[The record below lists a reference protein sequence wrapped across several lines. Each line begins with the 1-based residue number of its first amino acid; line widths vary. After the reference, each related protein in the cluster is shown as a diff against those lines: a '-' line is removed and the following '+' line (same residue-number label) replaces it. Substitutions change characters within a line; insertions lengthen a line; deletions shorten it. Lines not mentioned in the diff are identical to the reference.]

1 MADADEYPMGR
12 RNASFETTMWTTV
25 EEARRQD
32 GSLKAQLAL
41 ERLCRTYWYPLYAF
55 LRQQGKSPEDAEDL
69 TQAFFAHLME
79 KDALKNVVPERGRF
93 RSFLL
98 SSLKHFVTDIWK
110 KEHALKRGG
119 HARLI
124 ELDADVA
131 EDRYRYE
138 PVERFDPEK
147 LFERR
152 WAMTVLDEVLARLEN
167 EYSLKGKKDLFSR
180 IQPFLLDKK
189 TDLPQAKIA
198 EELGMKEA
206 TLNTEVFR
214 LRQRYRE
221 LFREEIS
228 NTMTTSGDVEAEM
241 RDLFAIIQAS

>member
-1 MADADEYPMGR
+1 
-12 RNASFETTMWTTV
+12 MWTTV
-25 EEARRQD
+25 KDAGQQD

-79 KDALKNVVPERGRF
+79 KEALKNVLPERGRF

-98 SSLKHFVTDIWK
+98 SSLKNFVTDIWK
-110 KEHALKRGG
+110 KEQALKRGG
-119 HARLI
+119 GARLI
-124 ELDADVA
+124 ELDAEVA

-138 PVERFDPEK
+138 PVEKLDPEK
-147 LFERR
+147 LFQRR
-152 WAMTVLDEVLARLEN
+152 WALTLLDEVVARLEN
-167 EYSLKGKKDLFSR
+167 EYTLKNKKELFTR
-180 IQPFLLDKK
+180 IQPFLFDKK
-189 TDLPQAKIA
+189 TDVPQSQIA
-198 EELGMKEA
+198 QELGIKEA

-221 LFREEIS
+221 ILREEIGQTVS
-228 NTMTTSGDVEAEM
+228 TTQDIEGEM
-241 RDLFAIIQAS
+241 REIFAVIQET

>member
-1 MADADEYPMGR
+1 MADSTQYPMGR

-25 EEARRQD
+25 QEAGQQD

-41 ERLCRTYWYPLYAF
+41 ERVCRTYWYLLYVF

-79 KDALKNVVPERGRF
+79 KEALKNVDRERGRF

-98 SSLKHFVTDIWK
+98 SSLKHFVTDNWK

-119 HARLI
+119 QARLI
-124 ELDADVA
+124 ELDAEVA
-131 EDRYRYE
+131 EDRFKYE
-138 PVERFDPEK
+138 PVERLDPEK

-152 WAMTVLDEVLARLEN
+152 WAMTVLDEVLARLQN
-167 EYSLKGKKDLFSR
+167 EYELKGKKDLFAR

-189 TDLPQAKIA
+189 TDIPQAKIA
-198 EELGMKEA
+198 EDLGMKES

-221 LFREEIS
+221 IFREEIS
-228 NTMTTSGDVEAEM
+228 HTVTPTGDVDSEM
-241 RDLFAIIQAS
+241 RELFAVIQDS